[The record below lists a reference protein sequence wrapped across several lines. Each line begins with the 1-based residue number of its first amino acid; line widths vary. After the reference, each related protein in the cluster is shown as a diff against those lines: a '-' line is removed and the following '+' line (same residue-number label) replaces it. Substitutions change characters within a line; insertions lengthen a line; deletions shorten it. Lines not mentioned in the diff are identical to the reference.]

1 MFHRRAK
8 FIKFCFNQVTYA
20 PVVPPIV
27 LFLAKDPLVDKFD
40 LSSVEE
46 VLCAAAPMGD
56 GLEDALSRRLPKV
69 KEINQGIIQ
78 IGKMSYLNN
87 YHAKNVGQG
96 KNSRE
101 LTGQD

>member
-1 MFHRRAK
+1 MFRRRAK
-8 FIKFCFNQVTYA
+8 FVSYFNQVTYA

-27 LFLAKDPLVDKFD
+27 LFLAKDPLVDNFD

-78 IGKMSYLNN
+78 IGNYKMSYLNN
-87 YHAKNVGQG
+87 YYAKNVGQG
-96 KNSRE
+96 KNA
-101 LTGQD
+101 

>member
-1 MFHRRAK
+1 M
-8 FIKFCFNQVTYA
+8 
-20 PVVPPIV
+20 
-27 LFLAKDPLVDKFD
+27 LFLAKDPLVDNFD

-69 KEINQGIIQ
+69 KEINQGILQ
-78 IGKMSYLNN
+78 IGNYKCYIWMNN

-96 KNSRE
+96 KNAWE
-101 LTGQD
+101 LAGQDWND